1 MESRNSVW
9 TKLCVTVGR
18 TTTKV
23 NAHFVPR
30 FFICLHAVS
39 TQSTGMQ
46 GALAGS
52 LACSTSRFSL
62 SGYLRH
68 GYKNMWRSNRCKVE
82 QHNSNFTPAFSV
94 TCIGDIFLHLL
105 TCHLSTC
112 YLKAVL
118 L

>member
-30 FFICLHAVS
+30 FFICFHAVS

-68 GYKNMWRSNRCKVE
+68 GYKKCGDR
-82 QHNSNFTPAFSV
+82 
-94 TCIGDIFLHLL
+94 IGVKLNNIIPILHLL
-105 TCHLSTC
+105 SVSL
-112 YLKAVL
+112 A
-118 L
+118 